1 MNEERKFLDLKTNK
15 WYTIY
20 ITNFARKAM
29 KKLLVVDGNSILNR
43 AFYGIR
49 ILTNNK
55 GLPTNAVYGMV
66 TILTRHIEMVKPDY
80 LAIAFDLK
88 ALTFRHKMY
97 DLYKAN
103 RHGMPEELAQQ
114 LPYAKECVKG
124 LGFHLFEM
132 EGYEADDILGT
143 LSKKAEEEGVEAYV
157 LTGDRDSL
165 QLISD
170 TTHVLLATNKDTIDM
185 GRGEFREK
193 YGIDPEQFV
202 DVKALMGDSSDNIP
216 GVAGIG
222 EKTAFKLISDFG
234 CLDKIYEEYESSS
247 LTASVKNKLSAG
259 KEMAY
264 ISKELATICRGAPIT
279 ADMIDLENHGFD
291 KNILKPLFEELEFG
305 AFIKKFGLDSNDS
318 AEDNK
323 TDVQVEKKNISIE
336 NVTFAEAK
344 NFAKDKTVSLYL
356 DQNTCEL
363 SDGERVI
370 QFELEAIANIKD
382 ILDTSKI
389 ICYDC
394 KALYH
399 ALDKFGLTYR
409 NAYFDVMLGAYVC
422 DSNRTKFALPELY
435 LAYVGE
441 ILSADASRAVAIYE
455 IYKEISARIEK
466 ENTHSLMYD
475 MEMPLASVLTDMEL
489 AGFKL
494 DVDGTKKYGEAL
506 GVMADALAER
516 IYYAAGG
523 EFNINSPKQLGEV
536 LFERLGM
543 PALKKTKTG
552 YSTDA
557 ETLSKL
563 AAHYPIVED
572 ILDYRQVTKL
582 KSTYAEGLT
591 KLVDENGRI
600 HTTFNQTGTATG
612 RLSSAEPNLQ
622 NIPVKTEM
630 GREFRKFF
638 IPKSEDYVIVDAD
651 YSQIELRL
659 LAHIS
664 NDDTMISAFTDGADI
679 HTSTAARVFGVDPE
693 QVTIELRKKAKAVNF
708 GILYGMGAFSLSTD
722 LKISVAEASKY
733 IKSYLEGFPEV
744 SAYLENIK
752 KSAREAGYV
761 TTLYNRRRY
770 IPELAVGNKNIQAF
784 GERVAMNSPIQGTAA
799 DIIKLA
805 MINVANRLCESG
817 LDARLILQVHD
828 ELLLEAH
835 KDCAEEAMKI
845 LVEEMENTASL
856 KVPLSVEAHI
866 GNTWFEAK

>member
-1 MNEERKFLDLKTNK
+1 
-15 WYTIY
+15 
-20 ITNFARKAM
+20 M

-66 TILTRHIEMVKPDY
+66 TILTKHLEALKPDY

-88 ALTFRHKMY
+88 APTFRHKMY

-103 RHGMPEELAQQ
+103 RHGMPDELAVQ
-114 LPYAKECVKG
+114 LSYAKECVKG

-143 LSKKAEEEGVEAYV
+143 LSKKAENEGIAAYV

-170 TTHVLLATNKDTIDM
+170 TTHVLLATNKDTLDM
-185 GRGEFREK
+185 GRREFFEK
-193 YGIDPEQFV
+193 YGINVEQFV

-234 CLDKIYEEYESSS
+234 SLDKIYEQYEAST

-259 KEMAY
+259 KEKAY
-264 ISKELATICRGAPIT
+264 MSRELATICRDVPIN
-279 ADMIDLENHGFD
+279 IDIDELRNEGFD
-291 KNILKPLFEELEFG
+291 KKALKSLFEELEFG
-305 AFIKKFGLDSNDS
+305 AFIKRFDLEADD
-318 AEDNK
+318 
-323 TDVQVEKKNISIE
+323 TVEEKIEAPKKEIE
-336 NVTFAEAK
+336 ITATTLAEAK
-344 NFAKDKTVSLYL
+344 KFAKDKKVALWL
-356 DQNTCEL
+356 EDKTCEL
-363 SDGERVI
+363 CDGESVCRAEFSSLSELGGI
-370 QFELEAIANIKD
+370 FENSE
-382 ILDTSKI
+382 I
-389 ICYDC
+389 ICHDC
-394 KALYH
+394 KMLYKL
-399 ALDKFGLTYR
+399 LDSADVHYR
-409 NAYFDVMLGAYVC
+409 SAYFDIMLGAYVC
-422 DSNRTKFALPELY
+422 DSNRTKFAPEELY
-435 LAYVGE
+435 LAYLGATLTPE
-441 ILSADASRAVAIYE
+441 ASKSAAIYE
-455 IYKEISARIEK
+455 IYEELVARIEK
-466 ENTHSLMYD
+466 EGTHSLMFD
-475 MEMPLASVLTDMEL
+475 MEMPLAAVLADMEL
-489 AGFKL
+489 SGFKL
-494 DVDGTKKYGEAL
+494 DTDGITKYGEAL
-506 GVMADALAER
+506 TLMADALTER
-516 IYYAAGG
+516 IFYAAGG

-536 LFERLGM
+536 LFERLM
-543 PALKKTKTG
+543 LPKSKKTKTG

-557 ETLSKL
+557 ETLANL
-563 AAHYPIVED
+563 AAHHPIVED

-582 KSTYAEGLT
+582 KSTYADGLV
-591 KLVDENGRI
+591 KLVDENSRI

-638 IPKSEDYVIVDAD
+638 IPKNEDYCLIDAD

-664 NDDTMISAFTDGADI
+664 DDDAMISAFTEGADI

-693 QVTIELRKKAKAVNF
+693 HVTIELRKKAKAVNF
-708 GILYGMGAFSLSTD
+708 GILYGMGAFSLSGD
-722 LKISVAEASKY
+722 LKISVAEASRY

-752 KSAREAGYV
+752 KSAREMGYV

-805 MINVANRLCESG
+805 MINVSKRLRESG

-828 ELLLEAH
+828 ELLIEAH
-835 KDCAEEAMKI
+835 KSCADEAMKI
-845 LVEEMENTASL
+845 LVEEMENTVSL